1 MFHFVWICLVILIIF
16 HFLFHHYPESLLQS
30 SKNALVELKESG
42 LINIDE
48 TCLRQSLDRGRP
60 RMSQA
65 FIGCSWWPDVKNWV
79 RVIFIRQKCLVVYLN
94 FLYNHD
100 KANKWGLLSLLAF
113 TVILSTCVSAQMMIN
128 DSPLY
133 NAVLMTIE
141 YSFLRTFFFIS
152 RSIVSTLP
160 TDYVIM

>member
-16 HFLFHHYPESLLQS
+16 HFLFHHYLVFWSPS
-30 SKNALVELKESG
+30 SKNVLVELKESG
-42 LINIDE
+42 LINQDRWDRFE
-48 TCLRQSLDRGRP
+48 TWTDVVRKCPKLSSDVLGDP
-60 RMSQA
+60 
-65 FIGCSWWPDVKNWV
+65 PDVKNWA
-79 RVIFIRQKCLVVYLN
+79 RVIFIRHKCLVVYLH

-152 RSIVSTLP
+152 RSIVSTLSD
-160 TDYVIM
+160 TL